1 MNLPILVCDPRN
13 SINDLGDV
21 QRVTSYIILP
31 SIISY
36 QINVVVYWFFSY
48 IVICN
53 YINYMLIAI
62 LNLMQIQK

>member
-1 MNLPILVCDPRN
+1 MNLPILVCDSSN

-21 QRVTSYIILP
+21 QRVTSYIMP

-36 QINVVVYWFFSY
+36 QINVNVVVYWFFSS
-48 IVICN
+48 IV

-62 LNLMQIQK
+62 LNLNMQIQK